1 MASGFEGRPAR
12 APKRSGGPL
21 APKRSGGPLAPKRSG
36 GRLDR
41 AVRHTLAAGAL
52 AMGALWA
59 AGGAQAQTP
68 PGAPPG
74 TGAGAIVEGA
84 SAGLKS
90 TTTAQGAKDFIAAIE
105 VRMHA
110 LQAEAERASWV
121 ASNFIT
127 DDTRAIEAD
136 ARERFMAASS
146 EAIATAATFAGVNVD
161 FDTRRK
167 LELLRVASS
176 APAPLDPERRKAF
189 AQVLAELGGQYGSGK
204 WCPEGAGRDDK
215 RCQDLGA
222 LSTIMAQSR
231 DPKELLTAW
240 TRWRTVSPAMKANYA
255 RFVELGNEGARSIDF
270 ADMGELWRSG
280 YDMPPAEFEA
290 ETERLWQQVR
300 PLYEQL
306 HCYVRGRL
314 AKKYPNDVKDTG
326 TLPAHLL
333 GNMWSQEWS
342 EIFPLVE
349 PYPGR
354 APLDVTAA
362 LKAQKWDA
370 KRMVKQA
377 ESFFTGLGLRSLPD
391 TFFERSLFLK
401 PQDRDVEC
409 HASAWDVD
417 FKGDVRIKM
426 CIETTEADLVT
437 IHHELGHIYYY
448 MYYDDKSILYQS
460 GAHDGFHEAIGD
472 ALALSVTPTYLRSI
486 GLLKADK
493 KAGAKGAGAKG
504 AKGSGTKAG
513 AESAD
518 KDLINEQLK
527 VALDK
532 IAFLPFGRMI
542 DQWRWDVFS
551 GKVPEAQWNVHWWKL
566 REQYQ
571 GIHAPITRPADAFDP
586 GAKYHIPGNTPYVR
600 YFLSFIIQFQFYQAL
615 CQAAGHTG
623 PLHTCSF
630 AGSKEAGDRLAKVL
644 AMGSSKPWPDAMEAF
659 TGQRKMDASALMTY
673 FQPLQAWL
681 AQENAGHTCGW

>member
-1 MASGFEGRPAR
+1 MARRIEGRPVR
-12 APKRSGGPL
+12 APKG
-21 APKRSGGPLAPKRSG
+21 
-36 GRLDR
+36 
-41 AVRHTLAAGAL
+41 TQWAARWLLGL
-52 AMGALWA
+52 GLCA
-59 AGGAQAQTP
+59 AGGAAQAQ
-68 PGAPPG
+68 APVGP
-74 TGAGAIVEGA
+74 AANVKA
-84 SAGLKS
+84 QVDAALRS
-90 TTTAQGAKDFIAAIE
+90 TITAQGARDFIAEIE
-105 VRMHA
+105 KRMHA

-161 FDTRRK
+161 YDTRRK
-167 LELLRVASS
+167 LELLRVASP
-176 APAPLDPERRKAF
+176 APAPLDAERRKAF
-189 AQVLAELGGQYGSGK
+189 AQVLADLGGQYGAGK
-204 WCPEGAGRDDK
+204 WCPEGASRDDK

-270 ADMGELWRSG
+270 ADMGDLWRSG
-280 YDMPPAEFEA
+280 YDMPAAEFEA

-314 AKKYPNDVKDTG
+314 AKKYPQDVKNAG

-333 GNMWSQEWS
+333 GNMWAQEWS
-342 EIFPLVE
+342 EIYPLVE

-370 KRMVKQA
+370 PRMVKQA
-377 ESFFTGLGLRSLPD
+377 ESFFTGLGLRSLPN

-401 PQDRDVEC
+401 PRDRDVEC

-437 IHHELGHIYYY
+437 IHHELGHVYYY

-486 GLLKADK
+486 GLLKG
-493 KAGAKGAGAKG
+493 GAKGGAAGAKG
-504 AKGSGTKAG
+504 AKGAKPAG
-513 AESAD
+513 EGVD

-630 AGSKEAGDRLAKVL
+630 AGSKATGDRLAKVL
-644 AMGSSKPWPDAMEAF
+644 AMGSSRPWPDAMEAF

-673 FQPLQAWL
+673 FEPLQGWL
-681 AQENAGHTCGW
+681 AQENAGSTCGW